1 MVDVARYALQT
12 AEEHGLTHHAEIS
25 TQWVHHLHYVLQR
38 ILVQLQVCIVAGLA
52 QRVVENLHEALAYQL
67 LCHEVLAVISLVL
80 ITLNSQRTL
89 QLSRNLHII
98 ISIDTEDI
106 LYHIARTL
114 NIHTI
119 SRNQEVDALSILL
132 HDLHLQRCSDILDGH
147 STNLLTD
154 EAVSILIVQANW
166 EILHW
171 LRIYILDL
179 HGNLAA
185 SQLLAEDG
193 SLLQCINLSVWIYA
207 TLKTV
212 AGICAQAVTAS
223 ALADP
228 CWVEV
233 STLQNHALGGLV
245 STGTLTAEDTC
256 DTHWLL
262 CIADAQ
268 VVLTQGVLLAI
279 QGHELGTLWLGA
291 DYNLMTGNHVGIE
304 AVQWLTVCH
313 HDVVGDIHDIVDWT
327 QADDVQLI
335 LQPLRALLHLAVG
348 DAYAGIALASLGILN
363 LYIDRKLL
371 IVYYELIA
379 RWAMQTG
386 FITVLLQPGIEV
398 AGHTPVAEC
407 IGTVGSDVN
416 LDEPVALQVIV
427 LGSRLTNRCIL
438 WEHDDTVV
446 RSTHTDFIL
455 SADHTQALYTAQ
467 LALLD
472 GKTLVAVVEHA
483 AQVGN
488 DYLLTG
494 SHVRR
499 TADNLLWLALAQVNG
514 CYVEVIAVRMRLAC
528 QHFTYVKTFQS
539 TLDRLY
545 FLQSVHFESAR
556 GQRIGSLLWCQVEI
570 DVFFKPFV

>member
-1 MVDVARYALQT
+1 M
-12 AEEHGLTHHAEIS
+12 
-25 TQWVHHLHYVLQR
+25 
-38 ILVQLQVCIVAGLA
+38 
-52 QRVVENLHEALAYQL
+52 
-67 LCHEVLAVISLVL
+67 
-80 ITLNSQRTL
+80 
-89 QLSRNLHII
+89 
-98 ISIDTEDI
+98 
-106 LYHIARTL
+106 
-114 NIHTI
+114 
-119 SRNQEVDALSILL
+119 
-132 HDLHLQRCSDILDGH
+132 
-147 STNLLTD
+147 
-154 EAVSILIVQANW
+154 
-166 EILHW
+166 
-171 LRIYILDL
+171 
-179 HGNLAA
+179 
-185 SQLLAEDG
+185 
-193 SLLQCINLSVWIYA
+193 
-207 TLKTV
+207 
-212 AGICAQAVTAS
+212 TAS

-262 CIADAQ
+262 GIADAQ
-268 VVLTQGVLLAI
+268 VVLAQDVLLAI

-291 DYNLMTGNHVGIE
+291 YYNLMTGNHVGIE

-327 QADDVQLI
+327 QADDVQFV
-335 LQPLRALLHLAVG
+335 LQPLRALLHLAVS
-348 DAYAGIALASLGILN
+348 DAYAGIALASLGVLN
-363 LYIDRKLL
+363 LYIDRKILV
-371 IVYYELIA
+371 IYHEFIA
-379 RWAMQTG
+379 RWAMQAG
-386 FITVLLQPGIEV
+386 LIAILLQPGIEV

-407 IGTVGSDVN
+407 IGTVGCDIN

-427 LGSRLTNRCIL
+427 LGSRLTYRCIL
-438 WEHDDTVV
+438 REHDDTVV
-446 RSTHTDFIL
+446 RCTHANFIL
-455 SADHTQALYTAQ
+455 STDHTQALYTAE

-472 GKTLVAVVEHA
+472 GKTLVAIVEHA

-494 SHVRR
+494 SYVRR
-499 TADNLLWLALAQVNG
+499 TADNLLWLTLAQVNG

>member
-1 MVDVARYALQT
+1 M
-12 AEEHGLTHHAEIS
+12 
-25 TQWVHHLHYVLQR
+25 
-38 ILVQLQVCIVAGLA
+38 
-52 QRVVENLHEALAYQL
+52 
-67 LCHEVLAVISLVL
+67 
-80 ITLNSQRTL
+80 
-89 QLSRNLHII
+89 
-98 ISIDTEDI
+98 
-106 LYHIARTL
+106 
-114 NIHTI
+114 
-119 SRNQEVDALSILL
+119 
-132 HDLHLQRCSDILDGH
+132 
-147 STNLLTD
+147 
-154 EAVSILIVQANW
+154 
-166 EILHW
+166 
-171 LRIYILDL
+171 
-179 HGNLAA
+179 
-185 SQLLAEDG
+185 
-193 SLLQCINLSVWIYA
+193 
-207 TLKTV
+207 
-212 AGICAQAVTAS
+212 TAS

-233 STLQNHALGGLV
+233 STLKNHALGGLV

-262 CIADAQ
+262 SIADAQ

-304 AVQWLTVCH
+304 AVQWLAVCH

-335 LQPLRALLHLAVG
+335 LQPLRAFLHLAVG
-348 DAYAGIALASLGILN
+348 DAYAGIALASLGVLN

-371 IVYYELIA
+371 VIYYEFIA
-379 RWAMQTG
+379 RWTMQTG
-386 FITVLLQPGIEV
+386 FITILLQPGIEV
-398 AGHTPVAEC
+398 ASYTPMTEC
-407 IGTVGSDVN
+407 IGTVGSDIN

-427 LGSRLTNRCIL
+427 LSSRLTHRCIL

-446 RSTHTDFIL
+446 RCTHANLIL
-455 SADHTQALYTAQ
+455 STDHTQALYTAE

-494 SHVRR
+494 SYVRR

>member
-1 MVDVARYALQT
+1 M
-12 AEEHGLTHHAEIS
+12 
-25 TQWVHHLHYVLQR
+25 
-38 ILVQLQVCIVAGLA
+38 
-52 QRVVENLHEALAYQL
+52 
-67 LCHEVLAVISLVL
+67 ISLVL
-80 ITLNSQRTL
+80 IALNSQRAL
-89 QLSRNLHII
+89 QLGWNLHII
-98 ISIDTEDI
+98 ISVDTEDI

-114 NIHTI
+114 NVNAI
-119 SRNQEVDALSILL
+119 SRNQQVDALSILL
-132 HDLHLQRCSDILDGH
+132 HDLHFERCSDALDGL

-154 EAVSILIVQANW
+154 EAMRILIVQANW
-166 EILHW
+166 EVLHW
-171 LRIYILDL
+171 LWIYILDL

-185 SQLLAEDG
+185 SQLLAEDS
-193 SLLQCINLSVWIYA
+193 SLLQSINLSVWIYA
-207 TLKTV
+207 TLKTI
-212 AGICAQAVTAS
+212 AGISAQTMTAS

-233 STLQNHALGGLV
+233 STLQDYVLGSLV
-245 STGTLTAEDTC
+245 STRTLTAEDTC

-262 CIADAQ
+262 SIADAQ

-279 QGHELGTLWLGA
+279 QGHELGALWLGA
-291 DYNLMTGNHVGIE
+291 YYNLMTGNHVGIK
-304 AVQWLTVCH
+304 AVQWLSVCH
-313 HDVVGDIHDIVDWT
+313 HDIVGDIHDIVDWS

-335 LQPLRALLHLAVG
+335 LQPLRTLLHLTTG
-348 DAYAGIALASLGILN
+348 DAYAGIALASLGVLN
-363 LYIDRKLL
+363 LYVDRKLL
-371 IVYYELIA
+371 VIYYELIA
-379 RWAMQTG
+379 RWTMQAG

-398 AGHTPVAEC
+398 ACHTPMTEC
-407 IGTVGSDVN
+407 IGTVGCDIN

-427 LGSRLTNRCIL
+427 LSSRLTHRCIL
-438 WEHDDTVV
+438 REHDDTIV
-446 RSTHTDFIL
+446 RSTHANLIL
-455 SADHTQALYTAQ
+455 STDHAQALYTAE

-472 GKTLVAVVEHA
+472 GKTLVAVVEHT

-488 DYLLTG
+488 DNLLTG

-556 GQRIGSLLWCQVEI
+556 GQRIGCLLWCQVEI